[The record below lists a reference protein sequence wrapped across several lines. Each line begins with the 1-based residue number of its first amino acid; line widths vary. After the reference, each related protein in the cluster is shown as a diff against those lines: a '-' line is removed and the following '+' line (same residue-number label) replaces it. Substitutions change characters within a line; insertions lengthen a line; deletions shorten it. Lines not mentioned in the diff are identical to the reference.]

1 MTKSKIEI
9 KTEKLTKNL
18 ISSYKRI
25 KNLDNKSS
33 NILITEL
40 KEIKNF
46 ISVVKKFPKSAQP
59 NKVDIIKLKKDLLK
73 KYKDHQSKI
82 AKIFK

>member
-25 KNLDNKSS
+25 KNLDNKRS

-46 ISVVKKFPKSAQP
+46 ISVVKKFPKSSQP
-59 NKVDIIKLKKDLLK
+59 KKVDLLKLKKDLLK
-73 KYKDHQSKI
+73 NYKNHQSKI
-82 AKIFK
+82 NKIFI